1 MIGTALVPRA
11 GGGGIMNGGQDLG
24 GMMGFGPVRPEPEPK
39 DGGRLFHEPWEQSAF
54 AVTLAAGG
62 LGLWNIDQSR
72 QMRESLHP
80 ADYLRSSY
88 YEIWIKGLERL
99 LLERGLVTPGEL
111 PAAAP
116 AAPVPVKPLQAARC
130 GRRWLAAPRTTGRC
144 RRRRASR
151 SATPCAPATSIR
163 SDIPAC
169 RATPAD
175 KVGVIERCHGVFV
188 FADSNAAGPGE
199 SPQWLYTVRFNGR
212 DLWGDGGDP
221 LLAVSVDAWESVSC
235 PGLRRP
241 GRNCGVHPDAP
252 VEEPVFREPWEAQ
265 AFSMAVALHER
276 GLFTWKQWADTLAAV
291 IADPQSSTL
300 PYYEQWLAALER
312 LVTERDLVDGTEL
325 AKRRE
330 AWRAAARATPHGQ
343 PIVLPKD

>member
-1 MIGTALVPRA
+1 
-11 GGGGIMNGGQDLG
+11 MNGGQDLG

-99 LLERGLVTPGEL
+99 LLERGLVSPGEL
-111 PAAAP
+111 ASGRAQV
-116 AAPVPVKPLQAARC
+116 APVAVNPLQAAQVWPSLTR
-130 GRRWLAAPRTTGRC
+130 G
-144 RRRRASR
+144 
-151 SATPCAPATSIR
+151 TPYDRPVQAPARFEVGDAVRTR
-163 SDIPAC
+163 NEHPVGHTRLPRYA
-169 RATPAD
+169 RD

-188 FADSNAAGPGE
+188 FADSNAAATGE

-221 LLAVSVDAWESVSC
+221 LLAVSVDAWES
-235 PGLRRP
+235 
-241 GRNCGVHPDAP
+241 
-252 VEEPVFREPWEAQ
+252 
-265 AFSMAVALHER
+265 
-276 GLFTWKQWADTLAAV
+276 
-291 IADPQSSTL
+291 
-300 PYYEQWLAALER
+300 Y
-312 LVTERDLVDGTEL
+312 LVP
-325 AKRRE
+325 A
-330 AWRAAARATPHGQ
+330 
-343 PIVLPKD
+343 